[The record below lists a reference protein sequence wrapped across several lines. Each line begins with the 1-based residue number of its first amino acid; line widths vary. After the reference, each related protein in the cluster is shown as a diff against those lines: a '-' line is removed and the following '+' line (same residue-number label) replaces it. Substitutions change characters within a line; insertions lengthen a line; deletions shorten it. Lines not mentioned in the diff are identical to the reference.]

1 MNKNDIL
8 YSNIIRG
15 LQGKQPSLGHQDDMI
30 NGVMARIKQRFVA
43 LHDTLLREY
52 SRETDLTAIYM
63 YKSKWF
69 KNFFHSDVYSEI
81 LDNDT
86 LMREVSTTQRDF
98 LALSMFKIDCQLIL
112 PHLDN
117 SPLSSKLTGNMLMAN
132 DVVISCY
139 VSLPNLWSFALL
151 GLILVVS
158 LVLLVL
164 MRKKR

>member
-43 LHDTLLREY
+43 LHDTLLQEY

-86 LMREVSTTQRDF
+86 LMREVDAAQRDF
-98 LALSMFKIDCQLIL
+98 LALSMFNIDCKLTFL
-112 PHLDN
+112 GADN
-117 SPLSSKLTGNMLMAN
+117 PSTLSRLTGNRLMAG
-132 DVVISCY
+132 DVVISPCIIKK
-139 VSLPNLWSFALL
+139 NLWAFALT
-151 GLILVVS
+151 GAVLVLS

-164 MRKKR
+164 KRKKR